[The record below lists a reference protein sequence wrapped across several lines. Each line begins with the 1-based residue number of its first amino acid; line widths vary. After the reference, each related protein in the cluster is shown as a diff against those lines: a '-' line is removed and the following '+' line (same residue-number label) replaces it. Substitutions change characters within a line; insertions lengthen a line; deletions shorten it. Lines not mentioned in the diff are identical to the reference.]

1 MGSPGPTR
9 GQGDLADVV
18 EMLLDKGVVI
28 NADIAVS
35 VGDTELLGVQVRA
48 ALASFETAAEYGL
61 EFPEGTD
68 MDRVEEAAAGRSH
81 RQVESGEAAD
91 DEEERDGGTDGDEAT
106 ERVEVERTEEGATDD
121 AADSSPSGPN
131 RVAARPHTSAGDGG
145 SGGEGGSGGDE
156 EAASEEDDGD
166 G

>member
-9 GQGDLADVV
+9 GQGDLADMV

-68 MDRVEEAAAGRSH
+68 MERVEEAAAGRSRH
-81 RQVESGEAAD
+81 QVEGGEAAD
-91 DEEERDGGTDGDEAT
+91 DEDGGRGDG

-131 RVAARPHTSAGDGG
+131 RVAARPHTSAGK
-145 SGGEGGSGGDE
+145 GGSGGDGGSGDE
-156 EAASEEDDGD
+156 EDAASEEDDGD

>member
-9 GQGDLADVV
+9 DQGDLADML

-35 VGDTELLGVQVRA
+35 IGDTELLGVQVRA

-68 MDRVEEAAAGRSH
+68 MDRVEEAAAGRSR
-81 RQVESGEAAD
+81 RQVED
-91 DEEERDGGTDGDEAT
+91 DEAEGDEAA
-106 ERVEVERTEEGATDD
+106 EAEEAEDAEEVEATTDGGSD
-121 AADSSPSGPN
+121 AAPEPGSPN
-131 RVAARPHTSAGDGG
+131 RVAVRPHVSTGDGG
-145 SGGEGGSGGDE
+145 GEEASSDEESSDDGGD
-156 EAASEEDDGD
+156 DGT

>member
-9 GQGDLADVV
+9 SQGDLADLV

-35 VGDTELLGVQVRA
+35 IGDTELLGVQVRA

-68 MDRVEEAAAGRSH
+68 MDRVEAAAAGRS
-81 RQVESGEAAD
+81 RREVEAGSPE
-91 DEEERDGGTDGDEAT
+91 DEETAEGEPEREAVDESE
-106 ERVEVERTEEGATDD
+106 EREAE
-121 AADSSPSGPN
+121 SPSTGRN
-131 RVAARPHTSAGDGG
+131 RVAVRPHVETG
-145 SGGEGGSGGDE
+145 SGDE
-156 EAASEEDDGD
+156 EDEEADDAD
-166 G
+166 D